1 METDPDISCVAALL
15 AEPARVR
22 IITSLLDGRALPATE
37 LAFSANISPQTAS
50 NHLFKLLESQLVE
63 VETQGRHRYYR
74 LSSPEVAEAIEALAR
89 ILPRGRKKIVKD
101 SPDQQA
107 LWFAR
112 HCYNH
117 LAGTLAVEIAEKL
130 LERRILVSHATKSY
144 QVTAQGVSWFSEL
157 GIDVDSLGTNRS
169 GLAKKCLDWT
179 ERRHHVAGPLGTA
192 LFKRFV
198 SLNWIAKRRDSRCM
212 RLTDKGRA
220 ELERMLAISIP
231 ARL

>member
-15 AEPARVR
+15 AEPARVK
-22 IITSLLDGRALPATE
+22 IINSLLDGRALPATE

-89 ILPRGRKKIVKD
+89 ILPKARKKTAKE
-101 SPDQQA
+101 SPEQQA
-107 LWFAR
+107 LRFAR

-130 LERRILVSHATKSY
+130 LERRILMSHAGKFY
-144 QVTAQGVSWFSEL
+144 HVTAQGVSWFSEL
-157 GIDVDSLGTNRS
+157 GIEVDSLGSNRS

-179 ERRHHVAGPLGTA
+179 ERRYHLAGPLGTS

-198 SLNWIAKRRDSRCM
+198 SLNWITKRRDSRCM
-212 RLTDKGRA
+212 RLTAKGRTG
-220 ELERMLAISIP
+220 LERLLAISIA
-231 ARL
+231 ARF